1 MFAAGI
7 LAVSFGAGSLVQK
20 NSIQRTNEVT
30 VQTKQKDTG
39 KEKAEKPANF
49 QAAEA
54 LDEAVRIYEEHPAY
68 SQAKRMQE
76 GYVDCSSYVWR
87 CYAKTGIFLGQEEY
101 APTAAEIARWC
112 QEKGVLQTIS
122 GERGRDRMLQP
133 GDLIFYTK
141 RKGNNGRFMNIAHVS
156 IYIGNGKILHADGDS
171 PAYGVPWY
179 RKAAAIGR
187 PSK

>member
-1 MFAAGI
+1 M
-7 LAVSFGAGSLVQK
+7 S
-20 NSIQRTNEVT
+20 NIQRTNEAAALRR
-30 VQTKQKDTG
+30 QKDTG
-39 KEKAEKPANF
+39 EVRTEKPANF
-49 QAAEA
+49 QTAEA

-87 CYAKTGIFLGQEEY
+87 CYAKAGIFLGQEEY

-112 QEKGVLQTIS
+112 EEKGVLQTIS
-122 GERGRDRMLQP
+122 EERGRDRMLQP

-156 IYIGNGKILHADGDS
+156 IYLGNGKILHADGDS
-171 PAYGVPWY
+171 PAYGDPWY